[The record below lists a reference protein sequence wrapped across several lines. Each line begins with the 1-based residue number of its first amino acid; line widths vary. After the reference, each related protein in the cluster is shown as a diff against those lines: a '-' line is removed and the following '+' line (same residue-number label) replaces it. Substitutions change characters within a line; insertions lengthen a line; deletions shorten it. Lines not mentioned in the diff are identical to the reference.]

1 MTIWVDADSMPRD
14 VRQLL
19 LRRAEKASRMEPPPF
34 GICFVASKMPSDI
47 PAKFAMRAEEGPD
60 SADLLVES
68 AALPGDIVVTRDLP
82 FAERIA
88 MKGIPVLNDRG
99 MVFTKENVAER
110 RSLRDAALELRALG
124 LAGDSPRG
132 SSRSARDTK
141 LFADS
146 LDRLLAKFARPGGPA
161 DR

>member
-19 LRRAEKASRMEPPPF
+19 LRRAEKASRLERPPF
-34 GICFVASKMPSDI
+34 GICFVASKMPSDV
-47 PAKFAMRAEEGPD
+47 PGKYAMHAEAGPD
-60 SADLLVES
+60 SADLLVEN
-68 AALPGDIVVTRDLP
+68 AARPGDIVVTRDLP

-88 MKGIPVLNDRG
+88 MKGIPVINDRG

-124 LAGDSPRG
+124 IAGESPRS
-132 SSRSARDTK
+132 SSRTARDTK

-146 LDRLLAKFARPGGPA
+146 LDRLLAKLARPDGQPG
-161 DR
+161 R